1 MNRRKSRKTP
11 AVDLVPFLSTPTGG
25 QAARCQAVKRDGKQC
40 GAPARVGFEVCAKH
54 GAGTAVRVAR
64 GDRRPPGR
72 PVVHGLYSQRS
83 LRSVHEIVAELEA
96 IEIDLDDTDGEMR
109 VLRATLAFLLQQA
122 PQQEALAEAAERVTA
137 VLNTRLQSESLATG
151 DALVLGRAVGE
162 ASRLLRDAGS
172 WSDRVADV
180 ARSIVLA
187 VKQRAETRARMADAK
202 ALDSVARFAR
212 IIRHIM
218 WDMLDEDQLDVLE
231 ERLQREVFAPNGLEL
246 PPPSEDGLEA

>member
-1 MNRRKSRKTP
+1 M
-11 AVDLVPFLSTPTGG
+11 
-25 QAARCQAVKRDGKQC
+25 
-40 GAPARVGFEVCAKH
+40 
-54 GAGTAVRVAR
+54 
-64 GDRRPPGR
+64 
-72 PVVHGLYSQRS
+72 
-83 LRSVHEIVAELEA
+83 RSVHEIVAELEA
-96 IEIDLDDTDGEMR
+96 METDLDDTDGEMR
-109 VLRATLAFLLQQA
+109 VMRATLAFLLRQA
-122 PQQEALAEAAERVTA
+122 PRQDALAEAAERVKA
-137 VLNTRLQSESLATG
+137 LLDARLESGSLAAG
-151 DALVLGRAVGE
+151 EALVLGRAVRE

-172 WSDRVADV
+172 WSDRVVDV

-246 PPPSEDGLEA
+246 PPPSEDGLKA